1 MEKLT
6 FLYFFFSIKA
16 TEDQTNKNSQ
26 MKADWSRL
34 ASLQPL
40 HQDAVLTKTH
50 PNCIDSFDI
59 AAKFFFGFTYKK

>member
-1 MEKLT
+1 
-6 FLYFFFSIKA
+6 
-16 TEDQTNKNSQ
+16 

>member
-1 MEKLT
+1 
-6 FLYFFFSIKA
+6 
-16 TEDQTNKNSQ
+16 

-40 HQDAVLTKTH
+40 HHGQDAVLTKTH

-59 AAKFFFGFTYKK
+59 AAKFFFFDLHIRSKYVC